1 MATNATGTRR
11 EVRSDGTVGVEP
23 TPTST
28 SVTNPTGVD
37 GVAVYDQEPDTTGR
51 SVRPS
56 SSMFEDPAPVTTR
69 STGSVIA
76 WIIGLIILVV
86 LIYFLWQM
94 FF

>member
-11 EVRSDGTVGVEP
+11 EVGSDGAVGVEP
-23 TPTST
+23 TSTST
-28 SVTNPTGVD
+28 SVTNPTGVE
-37 GVAVYDQEPDTTGR
+37 GVAVYDREPDTTSG

-56 SSMFEDPAPVTTR
+56 GSMFEDPAPATTR

-76 WIIGLIILVV
+76 WIIGLVILVV